1 MEKDEYY
8 VDRLEQMILNQL
20 LPVYRQFYYNQGM
33 TPPELDCEVLQTL
46 KKQKPALFRSWP
58 LD

>member
-8 VDRLEQMILNQL
+8 THRLEQMILNQL
-20 LPVYRQFYYNQGM
+20 LPIYKQFYQNKGI
-33 TPPELDCEVLQTL
+33 TPPDLDCEVLQVL
-46 KKQKPALFRSWP
+46 KKQKPALFKPWP

>member
-8 VDRLEQMILNQL
+8 THRLEQMILNQL
-20 LPVYRQFYYNQGM
+20 LPVYKQFYQNKGVI
-33 TPPELDCEVLQTL
+33 PPELDCEVLQVL
-46 KKQKPALFRSWP
+46 EKQKPALFKPWP